1 MEMATSQ
8 NTPNEFSSHDL
19 YLAAFIQANGVPLL
33 RTEREHGRIRFVF
46 RGGPKTHELHSMFL
60 NNTPVPVGDFRRCLT
75 DLKTVIFSTT

>member
-1 MEMATSQ
+1 MEMATCQSKLS
-8 NTPNEFSSHDL
+8 EFSSHDL

-46 RGGPKTHELHSMFL
+46 LGGSRTAELQSKFL
-60 NNTPVPVGDFRRCLT
+60 NNTPVPVGDFRRCLN